1 MQSTKHSLL
10 FYVIIPYDQAPL
22 ICISLILKTYLFPMY
37 VPARESHRLIQQG
50 FGGWSSVGVL
60 TALKTLLNKITAPQ
74 KALSCL
80 GIRSKG
86 NLC

>member
-80 GIRSKG
+80 GVRSKG